1 MAEAFLSNMIHRD
14 YHNFLVGEA
23 LRDAERVIG
32 EVRMAGKAEEARF
45 ITGYG
50 MIRGQLFE
58 LLQTY
63 GLEPTYE
70 LGNQGVILVDIV

>member
-1 MAEAFLSNMIHRD
+1 MIYRD
-14 YHNFLVGEA
+14 YHHHRLDEA
-23 LRDAERVIG
+23 IADAESVIG
-32 EVRMAGKAEEARF
+32 GVRMRGQAEEARF

-50 MIRGQLFE
+50 VIREELYR

>member
-1 MAEAFLSNMIHRD
+1 MIFRD
-14 YHNFLVGEA
+14 YHNFRLDDA
-23 LRDAERVIG
+23 LSDAESVISH
-32 EVRMAGKAEEARF
+32 VRMERKAEEARF

-50 MIRGQLFE
+50 VIREE
-58 LLQTY
+58 LYDLLVRY

>member
-1 MAEAFLSNMIHRD
+1 MAETVLSNMIRRD

-32 EVRMAGKAEEARF
+32 EVRMDGKAEEARF

-50 MIRGQLFE
+50 MIRQQLFE
-58 LLQTY
+58 LLQTH